1 MVSVEEEIH
10 DAILVEGDSNIIP
23 LSAAAIKPFSM
34 NIIVAIGLILLLLS
48 STILYSILSEEEGF
62 ATEKEETTPTNSR
75 IFVTDGSGTAVP
87 GDPLEIDYIFS
98 DVGET
103 GKEPSIG
110 VTSSGCMFFI
120 AMEKPMRSCDYGA
133 TWENTADITQAPF
146 TSDPYGWVDP
156 VTDRIFNI
164 HMMGLATTW
173 IGWSDNDGE
182 SWLGNPY
189 DSGPIP
195 LNDHIKLGS
204 GPWTDAGY
212 GGFGQLS
219 PLYSEAVYF
228 CYNKLAGIFCYTSY
242 DGGVTFPTGGQIYG
256 LATSDGGL
264 HGAITTAPDGTV
276 YVTPRVATPAVIL
289 SKDNGLTWDTRE
301 MGQDTSTPNP
311 RKNSE
316 VATDSE
322 SNAYHVW
329 TGADQGIYMARSIDS
344 GDTWDSESIR
354 ISPVEV
360 ISTTFPQTDA
370 GDPGRIAITYLG
382 SENGSLLNTTDIDGN
397 NWNGNGHYAPNG
409 VHYHLYV
416 TYSLNAL
423 DENPVFHT
431 RRVTDDPVQ
440 IGAMCL
446 NSGDCRSDQGGSN
459 RNLLDF
465 NDLHIDTQG
474 RVYIAFAD
482 GCIDACASSPDPQP
496 ADSRTGRGSVYFM
509 ANGPSLFAEVGE
521 MVSPIA
527 TPPPEMPSGMNLG
540 VEVEAA
546 REEAD
551 EE

>member
-1 MVSVEEEIH
+1 MAEKEIQDAELIEDDAP
-10 DAILVEGDSNIIP
+10 DAIFEPAMAGPFTMVQAMAFGLVI
-23 LSAAAIKPFSM
+23 
-34 NIIVAIGLILLLLS
+34 LLLS
-48 STILYSILSEEEGF
+48 STVLYYVFSSEEVVEL
-62 ATEKEETTPTNSR
+62 EVVEPEYNDPR
-75 IFVTDGSGTAVP
+75 VFVTDSFGMPVDEA
-87 GDPLEIDYIFS
+87 PLEIDYIFS

-182 SWLGNPY
+182 SWLGNTY

-204 GPWTDAGY
+204 GPWVDAGY
-212 GGFGQLS
+212 GIPGQLS
-219 PLYSEAVYF
+219 PFYSEAVYF

-242 DGGVTFPTGGQIYG
+242 DGGATFPTGGQIYG
-256 LATSDGGL
+256 LATSEGGL

-301 MGQDTSTPNP
+301 MGQDASTPNP

-322 SNAYHVW
+322 SNAYHIW
-329 TGADQGIYMARSIDS
+329 TGADQGIYMARSTDS
-344 GDTWDSESIR
+344 GDTWDSQSIR
-354 ISPVEV
+354 ISPAEV

-423 DENPVFHT
+423 DENPIFHT

-440 IGAMCL
+440 VGAMCL

-465 NDLHIDTQG
+465 NDLHIDLEG

-509 ANGPSLFAEVGE
+509 ANGPSLFLDVGE
-521 MVSPIA
+521 MVSPVPA
-527 TPPPEMPSGMNLG
+527 SSPEMTNEIIPR
-540 VEVEAA
+540 VELEAV
-546 REEAD
+546 RQEE
-551 EE
+551 

>member
-1 MVSVEEEIH
+1 MAEEEIQDAELVEDDAP
-10 DAILVEGDSNIIP
+10 DAIFEPAMAGPFTMVQAMAFGLVI
-23 LSAAAIKPFSM
+23 
-34 NIIVAIGLILLLLS
+34 LLLS
-48 STILYSILSEEEGF
+48 STVLYYVFSSEEVVEL
-62 ATEKEETTPTNSR
+62 EVVEPEYNDPR
-75 IFVTDGSGTAVP
+75 VFVTDSFGMPVDEA
-87 GDPLEIDYIFS
+87 PLEIDYIFS

-110 VTSSGCMFFI
+110 VTSSGYMFFI

-164 HMMGLATTW
+164 HMMGLFTTW

-204 GPWTDAGY
+204 GPWVDAGY
-212 GGFGQLS
+212 GIPGQLS

-242 DGGVTFPTGGQIYG
+242 DGGATFPTGGQIYG
-256 LATSDGGL
+256 LATSNGGL

-301 MGQDTSTPNP
+301 MGQDASTPNP

-322 SNAYHVW
+322 SNAYHIW
-329 TGADQGIYMARSIDS
+329 TGADQGIYMARSTDS
-344 GDTWDSESIR
+344 GDTWDSQSIR
-354 ISPVEV
+354 ISPAEV

-423 DENPVFHT
+423 DENPIFHT

-440 IGAMCL
+440 VGAMCL

-465 NDLHIDTQG
+465 NDLHIDLEG

-509 ANGPSLFAEVGE
+509 ANGPSLFLDVGE
-521 MVSPIA
+521 MVSPVPA
-527 TPPPEMPSGMNLG
+527 SSPEMTNEIIPR
-540 VEVEAA
+540 VELEAV
-546 REEAD
+546 RQEE
-551 EE
+551 

>member
-1 MVSVEEEIH
+1 MAKDEIQ
-10 DAILVEGDSNIIP
+10 DAELVEDDAPDAVFEPAMAG
-23 LSAAAIKPFSM
+23 PFTM
-34 NIIVAIGLILLLLS
+34 VQAMAFGLVILLLS
-48 STILYSILSEEEGF
+48 STVLYYVFSSEEVVEL
-62 ATEKEETTPTNSR
+62 EVVEPEYNDPR
-75 IFVTDGSGTAVP
+75 VFVTDGFGMPVDET
-87 GDPLEIDYIFS
+87 PLEIDYIFS

-204 GPWTDAGY
+204 GPWVDAGY
-212 GGFGQLS
+212 GVPGQLS
-219 PLYSEAVYF
+219 PFYSEAVYF

-242 DGGVTFPTGGQIYG
+242 DGGATFPTGGQIYG
-256 LATSDGGL
+256 LATSEGGL

-301 MGQDTSTPNP
+301 MGQDASTPNP

-322 SNAYHVW
+322 SNAYHIW
-329 TGADQGIYMARSIDS
+329 TGADQGIYMARSTDS

-354 ISPVEV
+354 ISPAEV

-423 DENPVFHT
+423 DENPIFHT

-440 IGAMCL
+440 VGAMCL

-465 NDLHIDTQG
+465 NDLHIDLEG

-509 ANGPSLFAEVGE
+509 ANGPSLYLDVGE
-521 MVSPIA
+521 MVSPVPA
-527 TPPPEMPSGMNLG
+527 SSPEMTNEIIPR
-540 VEVEAA
+540 VELEAI
-546 REEAD
+546 RQEE
-551 EE
+551 

>member
-1 MVSVEEEIH
+1 MAEEEIQDAELVEDDAP
-10 DAILVEGDSNIIP
+10 DAIFEPAMAGPFTMVQAMAFGLVI
-23 LSAAAIKPFSM
+23 
-34 NIIVAIGLILLLLS
+34 LLLS
-48 STILYSILSEEEGF
+48 STVLYYVFSSEEVVEL
-62 ATEKEETTPTNSR
+62 EVVEPEYNDPR
-75 IFVTDGSGTAVP
+75 VFVTDSFGMPVDEA
-87 GDPLEIDYIFS
+87 PLEIDYIFS

-164 HMMGLATTW
+164 HMMGLFTTW

-204 GPWTDAGY
+204 GPWVDAGY
-212 GGFGQLS
+212 GIPGQLS

-242 DGGVTFPTGGQIYG
+242 DGGATFPTGGQIYG
-256 LATSDGGL
+256 LATSNGGL

-301 MGQDTSTPNP
+301 MGQDASTPNP

-322 SNAYHVW
+322 SNAYHIW
-329 TGADQGIYMARSIDS
+329 TGADQGIYMARSTDS
-344 GDTWDSESIR
+344 GDTWDSQSIR
-354 ISPVEV
+354 ISPAEV

-423 DENPVFHT
+423 DENPIFHT

-440 IGAMCL
+440 VGAMCL

-465 NDLHIDTQG
+465 NDLHIDLEG

-509 ANGPSLFAEVGE
+509 ANGPSLFLDVGE
-521 MVSPIA
+521 MVSPVPA
-527 TPPPEMPSGMNLG
+527 SSPEITNEIIPR
-540 VEVEAA
+540 VELEAV
-546 REEAD
+546 RQEE
-551 EE
+551 

>member
-1 MVSVEEEIH
+1 MAEEEIQDAELVEDDAP
-10 DAILVEGDSNIIP
+10 DAIFEPAMAGPFTMVQAMAFGLVI
-23 LSAAAIKPFSM
+23 
-34 NIIVAIGLILLLLS
+34 LLLS
-48 STILYSILSEEEGF
+48 STVLYYVFSSEEVVEL
-62 ATEKEETTPTNSR
+62 EVVEPEYNDPR
-75 IFVTDGSGTAVP
+75 VFVTDSFGMPVDEA
-87 GDPLEIDYIFS
+87 PLEIDYIFS

-110 VTSSGCMFFI
+110 VTSNGCMFFI

-133 TWENTADITQAPF
+133 SWENTADITQAPF

-204 GPWTDAGY
+204 GPWVDAGY
-212 GGFGQLS
+212 GIPGQLS
-219 PLYSEAVYF
+219 PFYSEAVYF

-242 DGGVTFPTGGQIYG
+242 DGGATFPTGGQIYG
-256 LATSDGGL
+256 LATSEGGL

-301 MGQDTSTPNP
+301 MGQDASTPNP

-322 SNAYHVW
+322 SNAYHIW
-329 TGADQGIYMARSIDS
+329 TGADQGIYMARSTDS
-344 GDTWDSESIR
+344 GDTWDSQSIR
-354 ISPVEV
+354 ISPAEV

-423 DENPVFHT
+423 DENPIFHT

-440 IGAMCL
+440 VGAMCL

-465 NDLHIDTQG
+465 NDLHIDLEG

-509 ANGPSLFAEVGE
+509 ANGPSLFLDVGE
-521 MVSPIA
+521 MVSPVPA
-527 TPPPEMPSGMNLG
+527 SSPEMTNEIIPR
-540 VEVEAA
+540 VELEAV
-546 REEAD
+546 RQEE
-551 EE
+551 

>member
-1 MVSVEEEIH
+1 MAEEEIQ
-10 DAILVEGDSNIIP
+10 DAELVEDDASDAVYEPAMAG
-23 LSAAAIKPFSM
+23 PFTM
-34 NIIVAIGLILLLLS
+34 VQAMAFGLVILLLS
-48 STILYSILSEEEGF
+48 STVLYYVFSSEEVVEL
-62 ATEKEETTPTNSR
+62 EVVEPEYNDPR
-75 IFVTDGSGTAVP
+75 VFVTDSFGMPVDEA
-87 GDPLEIDYIFS
+87 PLEIDYIFS
-98 DVGET
+98 NVGET

-110 VTSSGCMFFI
+110 VTSNGCIFFI

-173 IGWSDNDGE
+173 IGWSDDNGE

-204 GPWTDAGY
+204 GPWVDAGY
-212 GGFGQLS
+212 GIPGQLS

-228 CYNKLAGIFCYTSY
+228 CYNKLAGIFCLTSY

-276 YVTPRVATPAVIL
+276 YVTPRVATPAVIM

-301 MGQDTSTPNP
+301 MGQDASTPNP

-322 SNAYHVW
+322 SNAYHIW
-329 TGADQGIYMARSIDS
+329 TGADQGIYMARSTDS
-344 GDTWDSESIR
+344 GDTWDSQSIR
-354 ISPVEV
+354 ISPAEV

-423 DENPVFHT
+423 DENPIFHT

-440 IGAMCL
+440 VGAMCL

-465 NDLHIDTQG
+465 NDLHIDLEG

-509 ANGPSLFAEVGE
+509 ANGPSLFLDVGE
-521 MVSPIA
+521 MVSPVPA
-527 TPPPEMPSGMNLG
+527 SSPEMTNEIIPR
-540 VEVEAA
+540 VELEAI
-546 REEAD
+546 RQEE
-551 EE
+551 

>member
-1 MVSVEEEIH
+1 MAEEEIQDAELVEDDAP
-10 DAILVEGDSNIIP
+10 DAIFEPAMAGPFTMVQAMAFGLVI
-23 LSAAAIKPFSM
+23 
-34 NIIVAIGLILLLLS
+34 LLLS
-48 STILYSILSEEEGF
+48 STVLYYVFSSEEVVEL
-62 ATEKEETTPTNSR
+62 EVVEPEYNDPR
-75 IFVTDGSGTAVP
+75 VFVTDSFGMPVDEA
-87 GDPLEIDYIFS
+87 PLEIDYIFS

-204 GPWTDAGY
+204 GPWVDAGY
-212 GGFGQLS
+212 GIPGQLS
-219 PLYSEAVYF
+219 PFYSEAVYF

-242 DGGVTFPTGGQIYG
+242 DGGATFPTGGQIYG
-256 LATSDGGL
+256 LATSEGGL

-301 MGQDTSTPNP
+301 MGQDASTPNP

-322 SNAYHVW
+322 SNAYHIW
-329 TGADQGIYMARSIDS
+329 TGADQGIYMARSTDS
-344 GDTWDSESIR
+344 GDTWDSQSIR
-354 ISPVEV
+354 ISPAEV

-465 NDLHIDTQG
+465 NDLHIDLEG

-509 ANGPSLFAEVGE
+509 ANGPSLFVDVGE
-521 MVSPIA
+521 MVSPVP
-527 TPPPEMPSGMNLG
+527 TTTPEMSDKMIPT
-540 VEVEAA
+540 VEVEAI
-546 REEAD
+546 RQEE
-551 EE
+551 

>member
-1 MVSVEEEIH
+1 MAEEEIQDAELVEDDAP
-10 DAILVEGDSNIIP
+10 DAIFEPAMAGPFTMVQAMAFGLVI
-23 LSAAAIKPFSM
+23 
-34 NIIVAIGLILLLLS
+34 LLLS
-48 STILYSILSEEEGF
+48 STVLYYVFSSEEVVEL
-62 ATEKEETTPTNSR
+62 EVVEPEYNDPR
-75 IFVTDGSGTAVP
+75 VFVTDSFGMPVDEA
-87 GDPLEIDYIFS
+87 PLEIDYIFS

-164 HMMGLATTW
+164 HMMGLFTTW

-204 GPWTDAGY
+204 GPWVDAGY
-212 GGFGQLS
+212 GIPGQLS
-219 PLYSEAVYF
+219 PFYSEAVYF

-242 DGGVTFPTGGQIYG
+242 DGGATFPTGGQIYG
-256 LATSDGGL
+256 LATSNGGL

-301 MGQDTSTPNP
+301 MGQDASTPNP

-322 SNAYHVW
+322 SNAYHIW
-329 TGADQGIYMARSIDS
+329 TGADQGIYMARSTDS
-344 GDTWDSESIR
+344 GDTWDSQSIR
-354 ISPVEV
+354 ISPAEV

-423 DENPVFHT
+423 DENPIFHT

-440 IGAMCL
+440 VGAMCL

-465 NDLHIDTQG
+465 NDLHIDLEG

-509 ANGPSLFAEVGE
+509 ANGPSLFLDVGE
-521 MVSPIA
+521 MVSPVPA
-527 TPPPEMPSGMNLG
+527 SSPEMTNEIIPR
-540 VEVEAA
+540 VELEAV
-546 REEAD
+546 RQEE
-551 EE
+551 

>member
-1 MVSVEEEIH
+1 MRVKALYMVALMLTFSLAGCFGNDEVIEEP
-10 DAILVEGDSNIIP
+10 LVEVLED
-23 LSAAAIKPFSM
+23 
-34 NIIVAIGLILLLLS
+34 V
-48 STILYSILSEEEGF
+48 
-62 ATEKEETTPTNSR
+62 R
-75 IFVTDGSGTAVP
+75 IFVTNSSGMPVDEVP
-87 GDPLEIDYIFS
+87 LAMDFVFS

-110 VTSSGCMFFI
+110 ITSSGCMFFI
-120 AMEKPMRSCDYGA
+120 AMEKPMRSCDYGES
-133 TWENTADITQAPF
+133 WENTADITQAPF

-156 VTDRIFNI
+156 VTDRVFNI

-173 IGWSDNDGE
+173 IGWSDDDGE

-204 GPWTDAGY
+204 GPWTDSGY
-212 GGFGQLS
+212 GGLGQLS

-242 DGGVTFPTGGQIYG
+242 DGGATFPTGGQIYG

-276 YVTPRVATPAVIL
+276 YVTPRVAIPAIIF

-301 MGQDTSTPNP
+301 MGQDALTPNP

-329 TGADQGIYMARSIDS
+329 TGADQGIYMARSTDS
-344 GDTWDSESIR
+344 GDTWDSESLR
-354 ISPVEV
+354 ISPAGV

-382 SENGSLLNTTDIDGN
+382 SENVSLLNTTDIDGN
-397 NWNGNGHYAPNG
+397 NWNGNGHYAPSG

-423 DENPVFHT
+423 DENPTFHT
-431 RRVTDDPVQ
+431 YRVSDDPVQ
-440 IGAMCL
+440 IGSMCL
-446 NSGDCRSDQGGSN
+446 NSGDCRTDDGGSN

-465 NDLHIDTQG
+465 NDLTIDLDG

-482 GCIDACASSPDPQP
+482 GCIDACATGNNSQP
-496 ADSRTGRGSVYFM
+496 EDSRAGRGSVYFM
-509 ANGPSLFAEVGE
+509 ANGPSLYVDKGDL
-521 MVSPIA
+521 VSPVS
-527 TPPPEMPSGMNLG
+527 PPAESLNVSSLPQIC
-540 VEVEAA
+540 EAEQC
-546 REEAD
+546 RTEDQEILLI
-551 EE
+551 ES